1 MTMPRWGRYPMG
13 TDFVSFDRG
22 PTGVTP
28 EIVTLR
34 AADGAASRGVLYAK
48 GGERTVI
55 CIMHPRA
62 DMTRHYAIPYLV
74 DGGYAFF
81 AQESRWPGTDMA
93 TVHEQ
98 LVADVAAAMVVLRE
112 RRFENIVLLGNSG
125 AGSLYCLY
133 QAQATTTPPHRLT
146 DTAAGDPYDLNTFD
160 LPPAHGIIL
169 LGAHLGAGKI
179 LQTEL
184 DPSVLDERDP
194 HSCDPD
200 LDMYSSANGFREP
213 PQLSGYSEEFLSRY
227 RAAQRARVA
236 RIDAIARGYIA
247 EQRSFQQLVGEPAF
261 DTLPVEKKRLLRRYA
276 VAGRTLNVHRLDAN
290 PATVDLSLNP
300 STRGYGSLMST
311 RPDISNYSEAAT
323 KILTPRAWL
332 SSWSALSSRASVLDN
347 LPKVE
352 IPTLVLSYTGDNAIH
367 PHNSEAIFER
377 SPAPD
382 KHKAEVE
389 ADHFGLAPA
398 STPGSNGRRVAAKI
412 MLDWLRNRF
421 AARDQ

>member
-13 TDFVSFDRG
+13 TDLVSFDRG
-22 PTGVTP
+22 PIGAVP
-28 EIVTLR
+28 EIVTLK
-34 AADGAASRGVLYAK
+34 AADGAGSRGMLYAK
-48 GGERTVI
+48 GGERTVV

-62 DMTRHYAIPYLV
+62 DMTRHYAIPHLV

-98 LVADVAAAMVVLRE
+98 LVADVAAATTFLRE
-112 RRFENIVLLGNSG
+112 RKFESIVFLGNSG

-133 QAQATTTPPHRLT
+133 QAQATTMPPHRLN
-146 DTAAGDPYDLNTFD
+146 DTAAGDPYDLNAFD
-160 LPPAHGIIL
+160 LPPAHGIIF

-179 LQTEL
+179 LQTEI

-213 PQLSGYSEEFLSRY
+213 PQLSSYCQEFLSRY
-227 RAAQRARVA
+227 RTAQRARVA

-247 EQRSFQQLVGEPAF
+247 EQRYFQQLVGEPAF
-261 DTLPVEKKRLLRRYA
+261 ATLPIEKKRLLQRHG
-276 VAGRTLNVHRLDAN
+276 VASGTLNIHRIDAN

-300 STRGYGSLMST
+300 STRSYGSLMST
-311 RPDISNYSEAAT
+311 RPDISNYSDAAT

-352 IPTLVLSYTGDNAIH
+352 VPTLVLSYSGDNAIH
-367 PHNSEAIFER
+367 PHNSEAIFEQ

-382 KHKAEVE
+382 KQKAEVE
-389 ADHFGLAPA
+389 ADHFGLAPS
-398 STPGSNGRRVAAKI
+398 STPDSTGRRAAAKV